1 MYLLA
6 HFTGTW
12 KVVNGDVECIC
23 ALSRTAACP
32 HAASLRL
39 IRHASA
45 GQAHGQQVVEV
56 AEGIP
61 APFPLIA
68 HQPSPAPVARPAQ
81 RPPRQ
86 HSRANRP
93 AQNTF
98 AACLLSNQPSAAEDS
113 QTQQAMGSSQAQQ
126 ATQSHRHSL
135 EVPGG
140 FGPDPAQ
147 QEQNQPAISQDA
159 PTLGLADSQ
168 RGVGQ
173 QQHLQR
179 FAQQEAPM
187 AAAGLCLDSDNVEHQ
202 MLAPGL
208 PQESV
213 AEADNQGST
222 LEDDYQEAQHQ
233 EPMDPDALLHPPVIK
248 ATNPSHNCLQLPGV
262 FLSGAPVQETAPQHR
277 PSAEQQQQGEPGLVV
292 PEQQHHDQRGLPV
305 PDQQCEQLHPAQSDQ
320 QQQQPALPGHQE
332 RQPRQI
338 PHVDDADQAADQQLS
353 TQGSLQ
359 AVHAQHGRSFGA
371 EHSAVPAVQLLSQQL
386 VSSAPLSATATP
398 HPAPAAQHPPQSP
411 LALAHSP
418 QNLAVQQ
425 VLQALGSADLMP
437 AHLSGHQSVRVSE
450 APANLSQLNNE
461 SQPGQ
466 SLTRVPAYGSSPET
480 HVPTPNSQQQRQQQQ
495 PQQQQQE
502 SHLGSCQSPVM
513 LQFGAQRLST
523 FASPEADVNNQSHH
537 VVDDLS
543 PAQPAEE
550 DYEQDVMS
558 QPDSSEDED
567 FSPSEFEQD
576 EMSQPESSSSEEDA
590 FEMDEMS
597 QPESSSED
605 EPARERAPPSR
616 PSSAGQRAE
625 SKSKSSRLRPVSE
638 RQLARLGFPKA
649 AQPASDGVT
658 RSGRLSPAS
667 AKKIGLRT
675 SGRKRSSKH
684 ALLDD
689 NESPPEQT
697 KSKRGRTSL
706 ACADLHPDND
716 KASHDRQQ
724 RRVREQPGQRHASNA
739 AQQVSNCLSQLCCFS
754 CLFVSYT

>member
-1 MYLLA
+1 
-6 HFTGTW
+6 
-12 KVVNGDVECIC
+12 
-23 ALSRTAACP
+23 
-32 HAASLRL
+32 
-39 IRHASA
+39 
-45 GQAHGQQVVEV
+45 V

-61 APFPLIA
+61 APFAMVA

-86 HSRANRP
+86 HSRAKLP

-126 ATQSHRHSL
+126 ATQSHRHDL
-135 EVPGG
+135 DVPGG
-140 FGPDPAQ
+140 LGLSDALQ
-147 QEQNQPAISQDA
+147 QEQSQPAPSQDA
-159 PTLGLADSQ
+159 HTFGLADNQ
-168 RGVGQ
+168 RGVDQ
-173 QQHLQR
+173 QQHLHR
-179 FAQQEAPM
+179 FAQEEAPM
-187 AAAGLCLDSDNVEHQ
+187 AAAGLCLDSDHVAHQ

-208 PQESV
+208 AQESV

-233 EPMDPDALLHPPVIK
+233 EPMDQDALLDPPVTE
-248 ATNPSHNCLQLPGV
+248 ATNPTDDCLQSPGA
-262 FLSGAPVQETAPQHR
+262 FLSGAPVQQTAAQHT
-277 PSAEQQQQGEPGLVV
+277 PSAEQQQQQQGELGLVG
-292 PEQQHHDQRGLPV
+292 PEQQHHGQRGLPV
-305 PDQQCEQLHPAQSDQ
+305 PDQQDVQLHPVQSDQ

-332 RQPRQI
+332 QPHQI
-338 PHVDDADQAADQQLS
+338 LHINDADRSADQQPS
-353 TQGSLQ
+353 TQGSPQ
-359 AVHAQHGRSFGA
+359 AVHAQHGRLFGA
-371 EHSAVPAVQLLSQQL
+371 EHAALPAVQLLSQQL
-386 VSSAPLSATATP
+386 FSCAPLTAAATP
-398 HPAPAAQHPPQSP
+398 HPAPAPQQPPRSP
-411 LALAHSP
+411 LAHVLSPRDLAGR
-418 QNLAVQQ
+418 Q
-425 VLQALGSADLMP
+425 VLQALGAADLMP
-437 AHLSGHQSVRVSE
+437 VHMSGRQSVREPE
-450 APANLSQLNNE
+450 APAGLSQLNNV

-466 SLTRVPAYGSSPET
+466 SLTAVPAHG
-480 HVPTPNSQQQRQQQQ
+480 PTPNSQQQR
-495 PQQQQQE
+495 QQQQQE

-513 LQFGAQRLST
+513 LQFGAQHLST

-537 VVDDLS
+537 VVDNLS

-576 EMSQPESSSSEEDA
+576 EMSQPDSSSSEEDA

-605 EPARERAPPSR
+605 EPARKRAPPSR
-616 PSSAGQRAE
+616 PSSAVQRAQ

-638 RQLARLGFPKA
+638 RQLARLGLPKA

-658 RSGRLSPAS
+658 RSGRRSPAS
-667 AKKIGLRT
+667 AKKKGLRT
-675 SGRKRSSKH
+675 SGRKRSSRH

-689 NESPPEQT
+689 NESAPEQT
-697 KSKRGRTSL
+697 ISKRGRTSL
-706 ACADLHPDND
+706 ACADLQPDNER
-716 KASHDRQQ
+716 ASRDRQQ
-724 RRVREQPGQRHASNA
+724 RTVGEQPGQRHASNA

>member
-1 MYLLA
+1 MEL
-6 HFTGTW
+6 
-12 KVVNGDVECIC
+12 
-23 ALSRTAACP
+23 
-32 HAASLRL
+32 
-39 IRHASA
+39 
-45 GQAHGQQVVEV
+45 

-68 HQPSPAPVARPAQ
+68 HQPSQAPVARPAQ

-126 ATQSHRHSL
+126 ATQSHTHSL

-147 QEQNQPAISQDA
+147 QEQTHPASSQDA
-159 PTLGLADSQ
+159 HSLGLADSQ

-173 QQHLQR
+173 QQHLHC
-179 FAQQEAPM
+179 FAQEEAPM
-187 AAAGLCLDSDNVEHQ
+187 AAAGLCLDSDNVDHQ
-202 MLAPGL
+202 MLVPGL

-213 AEADNQGST
+213 AEADKQGST
-222 LEDDYQEAQHQ
+222 SEDDYQDAQHQ
-233 EPMDPDALLHPPVIK
+233 EPMDQEALLDPAVIK
-248 ATNPSHNCLQLPGV
+248 ATNPSHNCLQLPGA
-262 FLSGAPVQETAPQHR
+262 FLSGALVQETAPQHM

-292 PEQQHHDQRGLPV
+292 PEQQRHDQRGLPV
-305 PDQQCEQLHPAQSDQ
+305 LVQQCEQLHPAQSDQ

-332 RQPRQI
+332 QQPHQI
-338 PHVDDADQAADQQLS
+338 LHINDADGAADQQPS
-353 TQGSLQ
+353 TQGSPQ
-359 AVHAQHGRSFGA
+359 AMHAQHGRSFGA
-371 EHSAVPAVQLLSQQL
+371 EHSAVPAVQLLFQQL
-386 VSSAPLSATATP
+386 VSSAPLSSTATP
-398 HPAPAAQHPPQSP
+398 HPAPAAQHPPQPP

-437 AHLSGHQSVRVSE
+437 AHLSGHKSVRVSE
-450 APANLSQLNNE
+450 APADLSQLNNKT
-461 SQPGQ
+461 QPGQ
-466 SLTRVPAYGSSPET
+466 SLMKVPAYGSSPET
-480 HVPTPNSQQQRQQQQ
+480 HVPTPNSQRQQR
-495 PQQQQQE
+495 QQE
-502 SHLGSCQSPVM
+502 SHLGRCQSPVM
-513 LQFGAQRLST
+513 LQFGAQHLST

-537 VVDDLS
+537 VVNDLS
-543 PAQPAEE
+543 PAEPAEE

-576 EMSQPESSSSEEDA
+576 EMSQPESSCSEEDA

-605 EPARERAPPSR
+605 EPARERAQR
-616 PSSAGQRAE
+616 PSSAAQRAE
-625 SKSKSSRLRPVSE
+625 SKSKSSQLRPVSE

-649 AQPASDGVT
+649 AQPASDGVS

-667 AKKIGLRT
+667 AKKKGLRT
-675 SGRKRSSKH
+675 SGRKPSSKH

-689 NESPPEQT
+689 NESALEQT
-697 KSKRGRTSL
+697 KSKRGRTCL

-716 KASHDRQQ
+716 RASHDKQQ
-724 RRVREQPGQRHASNA
+724 RRVREQPGQQHASNA
-739 AQQVSNCLSQLCCFS
+739 AQQVSNCLSKLCCFS

>member
-1 MYLLA
+1 M
-6 HFTGTW
+6 
-12 KVVNGDVECIC
+12 
-23 ALSRTAACP
+23 
-32 HAASLRL
+32 
-39 IRHASA
+39 
-45 GQAHGQQVVEV
+45 

-61 APFPLIA
+61 APFPLVA

-86 HSRANRP
+86 HSRAKFP

-113 QTQQAMGSSQAQQ
+113 QTQQGVGSSRAQQ

-140 FGPDPAQ
+140 FGPDPEL
-147 QEQNQPAISQDA
+147 QEQTQPATSQDA
-159 PTLGLADSQ
+159 HTLGLADSQ
-168 RGVGQ
+168 HGVGQ
-173 QQHLQR
+173 QQHLHH
-179 FAQQEAPM
+179 FAQEGAPM

-208 PQESV
+208 LQESV

-233 EPMDPDALLHPPVIK
+233 ELLDQDVLLDPLVMQAI
-248 ATNPSHNCLQLPGV
+248 NPSPDCLQLPGA
-262 FLSGAPVQETAPQHR
+262 FLSGAPVQETASQHR
-277 PSAEQQQQGEPGLVV
+277 SSAEQQQQGEPGLVV
-292 PEQQHHDQRGLPV
+292 LQQHHLDQKGLPV
-305 PDQQCEQLHPAQSDQ
+305 PDQQCEHLHPAQSD
-320 QQQQPALPGHQE
+320 QQQPALPGHQE

-338 PHVDDADQAADQQLS
+338 HHAVDADQAADQQLS

-359 AVHAQHGRSFGA
+359 AVHAQHGGSFGA

-418 QNLAVQQ
+418 QSLAVQQ
-425 VLQALGSADLMP
+425 VLQALGPADHMP
-437 AHLSGHQSVRVSE
+437 AHMSGHQSVPVSE
-450 APANLSQLNNE
+450 VPANFSQLNNV

-466 SLTRVPAYGSSPET
+466 SLTAVPET
-480 HVPTPNSQQQRQQQQ
+480 HVFTPNSQQQ
-495 PQQQQQE
+495 QQQQQE
-502 SHLGSCQSPVM
+502 SHLGDCQSPVM
-513 LQFGAQRLST
+513 LQFGAQHLST

-543 PAQPAEE
+543 PVQPAEE

-558 QPDSSEDED
+558 QPDSSDDED
-567 FSPSEFEQD
+567 FSPSEYEQD

-590 FEMDEMS
+590 FEVDEMS

-605 EPARERAPPSR
+605 EPARERAPASR
-616 PSSAGQRAE
+616 PSSAAQRAE

-667 AKKIGLRT
+667 AKKTGLQT
-675 SGRKRSSKH
+675 SRHKRSSKH

-689 NESPPEQT
+689 SESAPEQT
-697 KSKRGRTSL
+697 KSKCGRTSL
-706 ACADLHPDND
+706 ACADLQPDND
-716 KASHDRQQ
+716 RASHDRQQ
-724 RRVREQPGQRHASNA
+724 HRVCGQPGQWHASNA
-739 AQQVSNCLSQLCCFS
+739 AQQVSKSAAVHVCLYLTPESNVCMQKIASLQILYLCCLETA
-754 CLFVSYT
+754 C